1 MKVYLSGPM
10 RGYPNFNFPAFDD
23 AAERLATLGIQ
34 VFNPAAHDRQIYPDI
49 EQWDGF
55 ATGDPAQCPQ
65 FNLPQSL
72 AWDFQMIL
80 DSDAI
85 VLLPGWAQSSGAR
98 AERFVAE
105 CVGKAVLYYVP
116 NFVGT
121 YYLELDPEAS
131 MAYPTVRA

>member
-10 RGYPNFNFPAFDD
+10 RGHAYFNFPLFDEV
-23 AAERLATLGIQ
+23 AERLRKLGMT
-34 VFNPAAHDRQIYPDI
+34 VRNPAQHDRDIYPDI

-55 ATGDPAQCPQ
+55 ETGDPERCPK

-72 AWDFQMIL
+72 AWDFAMIL

-85 VLLPGWAQSSGAR
+85 VLLPGWEKSSGAT

-105 CVGKAVLYYVP
+105 CIGVAVLYYVP
-116 NFVGT
+116 LSDDTF
-121 YYLELDPEAS
+121 YLEYDS
-131 MAYPTVRA
+131 THMMQYPRVAA